1 MTQVMFIRTTHE
13 DGRWRLFPPEA
24 WQFWH
29 EHGAVVGEVL
39 RVETPLAFAEVV
51 TASREYA
58 LEYPESGLYLVL
70 DEAHIAWCLI
80 KLIAYGMVS
89 VVVDAW
95 PQPDHQNKLN
105 NNEEVPMNQVT
116 ATFVTLFTN
125 RHLAQVV
132 LPALPVAG
140 DAVFIGRQGY
150 EVVFCEWVIQ
160 ENNEVQISIVVQP
173 QIGED
178 GQRPLNYAEEET

>member
-1 MTQVMFIRTTHE
+1 
-13 DGRWRLFPPEA
+13 
-24 WQFWH
+24 
-29 EHGAVVGEVL
+29 
-39 RVETPLAFAEVV
+39 
-51 TASREYA
+51 
-58 LEYPESGLYLVL
+58 
-70 DEAHIAWCLI
+70 
-80 KLIAYGMVS
+80 
-89 VVVDAW
+89 
-95 PQPDHQNKLN
+95 
-105 NNEEVPMNQVT
+105 MNQIPV
-116 ATFVTLFTN
+116 TFVTLFTN
-125 RHLAQVV
+125 HRLAQVA